1 MSTSVIE
8 KPAEKVSA
16 EEIMAAPSA
25 DLQASLPAQTG
36 LVSDTETYSR
46 EVLGEAYFE
55 MYRLTVAGLR
65 GDIVPWGPAPEQSRH
80 IVDTDETMRVGTL
93 IRFNRSPLT
102 ALLLCLGVDIC
113 VNFHFEGLGG
123 AAIETDLK
131 VKIKS
136 SEGQFVYWVG
146 TQIKPEDLDL
156 NSGYYLVS
164 ATAEIGPVTHKCGQ
178 YIFGYGY
185 IGERRLQVAVQP
197 FTDAD
202 D

>member
-1 MSTSVIE
+1 MSTAIIE
-8 KPAEKVSA
+8 KPAEKVDA
-16 EEIMAAPSA
+16 DAIVAAPPEE
-25 DLQASLPAQTG
+25 LRKSLPAQTG
-36 LVSDTETYSR
+36 LLSDSETYSR

-55 MYRLTVAGLR
+55 MFRLTAQGLR
-65 GDIVPWGPAPEQSRH
+65 GDIVPWGPAPDQSPY

-102 ALLLCLGVDIC
+102 ALLLCLGIDIC

-123 AAIETDLK
+123 AANETDLK
-131 VKIKS
+131 VKVKS
-136 SEGQFVYWVG
+136 TEGQFTYWVG
-146 TQIKPEDLDL
+146 TLIKPEDIDL

-178 YIFGYGY
+178 YVFGYGY

-197 FTDAD
+197 FVG
-202 D
+202 

>member
-1 MSTSVIE
+1 MSTSIIE
-8 KPAEKVSA
+8 KPAEKVDASDILA
-16 EEIMAAPSA
+16 TPPTELKE
-25 DLQASLPAQTG
+25 SLPAQTG

-55 MYRLTVAGLR
+55 MFRLTAIGLR
-65 GDIVPWGPAPEQSRH
+65 GDIVPWGPAPSQSPH
-80 IVDTDETMRVGTL
+80 IVDSDETMRVGTI

-102 ALLLCLGVDIC
+102 ALLLCLGIDIC

-123 AAIETDLK
+123 AAKETDFK
-131 VKIKS
+131 VKVKS
-136 SEGQFVYWVG
+136 TEGQFVYWVG
-146 TQIKPEDLDL
+146 TQIKPEDLEL

-178 YIFGYGY
+178 YVFGYGY

-197 FTDAD
+197 FTD
-202 D
+202 